1 MTHTTLLNTAER
13 LMQLPKEIESLQY
26 SILKKMASSTII
38 AASASSIESK
48 IRLEINSEVD
58 ANGKKVYSNAETRG
72 AEFEERAQFNSEL
85 LAIREDYDLMQ
96 REIQE
101 MKIQV
106 ETLNNEQRNIRSIL
120 HFFAGHD
127 DQL

>member
-1 MTHTTLLNTAER
+1 MTHTTLSNTAER

-26 SILKKMASSTII
+26 SILKKMTSSTII

-85 LAIREDYDLMQ
+85 LAIREDYDSMQ

-120 HFFAGHD
+120 HFFAGSN

>member
-1 MTHTTLLNTAER
+1 MTHTTLSNTAER

-26 SILKKMASSTII
+26 SILKKMTSSTII

-48 IRLEINSEVD
+48 IRLEISSEVD

-85 LAIREDYDLMQ
+85 LAIREEYDAIQ
-96 REIQE
+96 RQIQE

-106 ETLNNEQRNIRSIL
+106 ETLNNEQRNIRSVL
-120 HFFAGHD
+120 HFFAGSN